1 MLLARSTIVEV
12 EMSDLEVGEKLG
24 DGASGDVF
32 AATLAGQ
39 AVALKVLSSRV
50 WRVGYRLNV

>member
-1 MLLARSTIVEV
+1 
-12 EMSDLEVGEKLG
+12 MSDLEVGEKLG